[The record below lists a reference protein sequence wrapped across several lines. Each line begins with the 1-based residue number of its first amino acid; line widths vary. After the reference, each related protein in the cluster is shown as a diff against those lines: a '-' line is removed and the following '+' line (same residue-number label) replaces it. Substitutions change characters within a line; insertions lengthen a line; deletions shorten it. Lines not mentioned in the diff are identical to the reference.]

1 MPSKGPR
8 ALRLFARHLGGC
20 LLFVFSMCALFS
32 APAEA
37 VRRSYAIAG
46 GDAATTLRQLSD
58 ASGGE
63 ILFATEVVRGVR
75 TNAVRGD
82 YTPLEAARQ
91 MLAGTALMVTQ
102 DDKTGALAVYR
113 QTARGG
119 KAREKE

>member
-1 MPSKGPR
+1 MPEGPR
-8 ALRLFARHLGGC
+8 PLSPLLHRVGGAL
-20 LLFVFSMCALFS
+20 LLIVGVCALLA

-37 VRRSYAIAG
+37 VRRSFTIAG

-113 QTARGG
+113 QPGQAG
-119 KAREKE
+119 KARPKG

>member
-1 MPSKGPR
+1 MLILSVCG
-8 ALRLFARHLGGC
+8 LFA
-20 LLFVFSMCALFS
+20 AQ
-32 APAEA
+32 AEA
-37 VRRSYAIAG
+37 VRRSYAIEV

-75 TNAVRGD
+75 TNAVRGE
-82 YTPLEAARQ
+82 YTPIEAARQ
-91 MLAGTALMVTQ
+91 MLAGTALVVTQ

-119 KAREKE
+119 KPRPRQ

>member
-1 MPSKGPR
+1 MLILS
-8 ALRLFARHLGGC
+8 
-20 LLFVFSMCALFS
+20 VCALV
-32 APAEA
+32 AAQAEA

-75 TNAVRGD
+75 THAVRGD

-91 MLAGTALMVTQ
+91 MLAGTALVVTQ
-102 DDKTGALAVYR
+102 DDKTGALAVHR
-113 QTARGG
+113 QPNRGG
-119 KAREKE
+119 KAQPRQ